1 MKVTIKK
8 LKDLERKITISVPV
22 DEYKNKFNSKIKNIK
37 TKAKID
43 GFRKGN
49 VPDDVLEQRYGQT
62 IHAEVVNELIQES
75 YPKAISENNIRPA
88 SSPQVSIDMED
99 PKKPITYSATIEV
112 FPEIKPKFSRWTN
125 YEEFNIEIENNDIDN
140 AIADIF
146 KRYGEWKDVDR
157 EAQLDDQVVIDFLG
171 TINGD
176 EFEGNSAQD
185 FKLILGSKSMI
196 PGFEDNIVGKKPS
209 KFKIDCKFP
218 DDYFKKD
225 LAGVDAQFEINLKN
239 VQQNIEAKADK
250 DLYEKL
256 QMEVKN
262 QSEFIEEITKNK
274 GSTSLE
280 FREKL
285 SRIAFTETS
294 YYDSVISDYFNKKN
308 NIIFPN
314 KKIFHA
320 NLIDTP
326 RYGENPHQESA
337 IYSKNSA
344 MKIKQIHGKQLS
356 YNNYN
361 DIFSALTIS
370 KSLPKNIGTVIVKH
384 ANPCGVSINKNHLTS
399 YKLALACDPT
409 SAFGGIV
416 SCNFKIVKN
425 LALELNKLFLEVII
439 ANGFDDDALK
449 LLKKKKNLR
458 LIDATNYSFKE
469 ILRYISSNDE
479 LLVQTE
485 DLKKFRNKDFKVV
498 SKKKPT
504 SKQMKSLIFAFNICR
519 YVKSNAIVLA
529 SNDSTAGIGSGQP
542 SRLDS
547 CQIAINKMKKFIHT
561 KEDVVAASDAFFPF
575 VDGIEKL
582 VQSGVTAVIQP
593 SGSIRDKE
601 IINFAN
607 ETDTI
612 LVFSKTRHFRH

>member
-1 MKVTIKK
+1 MKKIKTALISVSDKKNLKPLLNSLKKNNIKIISSGGTYKEIKK
-8 LKDLERKITISVPV
+8 LKFKCLEVSEFTNSPEILEGRVKTLHPKIHAGILNKRK
-22 DEYKNKFNSKIKNIK
+22 SKIHLKDLQNNNFENIDLVIVNFYPFEETLKN
-37 TKAKID
+37 TMNHEKI
-43 GFRKGN
+43 
-49 VPDDVLEQRYGQT
+49 
-62 IHAEVVNELIQES
+62 
-75 YPKAISENNIRPA
+75 
-88 SSPQVSIDMED
+88 
-99 PKKPITYSATIEV
+99 
-112 FPEIKPKFSRWTN
+112 
-125 YEEFNIEIENNDIDN
+125 IENIDVGGPTMVRSAAKN
-140 AIADIF
+140 
-146 KRYGEWKDVDR
+146 YQDVTVVTSS
-157 EAQLDDQVVIDFLG
+157 DQYVEL
-171 TINGD
+171 
-176 EFEGNSAQD
+176 
-185 FKLILGSKSMI
+185 
-196 PGFEDNIVGKKPS
+196 
-209 KFKIDCKFP
+209 
-218 DDYFKKD
+218 
-225 LAGVDAQFEINLKN
+225 
-239 VQQNIEAKADK
+239 
-250 DLYEKL
+250 
-256 QMEVKN
+256 
-262 QSEFIEEITKNK
+262 IEEITKNK

-285 SRIAFTETS
+285 SRIAFTETA

-314 KKIFHA
+314 KKVFHA

-337 IYSKNSA
+337 VYSKNSA

-399 YKLALACDPT
+399 YNSALACDPI

-425 LALELNKLFLEVII
+425 LALELHKLFLEVII
-439 ANGFDDDALK
+439 ANGFDNDALK

-469 ILRYISSNDE
+469 ILGYISSNEE

-485 DLKKFRNKDFKVV
+485 DLKKFNNKDFKVV

-504 SKQMKSLIFAFNICR
+504 SKQMKNLIFAFNICR

-529 SNDSTAGIGSGQP
+529 SNESTTGIGSGQP

-547 CQIAINKMKKFIHT
+547 CQIAIDKMKKFMHT

-575 VDGIEKL
+575 IDGIEKL

-607 ETDTI
+607 ETGTI